1 MLPEWIGTEEASL
14 SAVQVLAV
22 LHSTYLWLVD
32 SVKGDINTISTKE
45 VDQVQ
50 FSCHSQKYSAAVKEL
65 EKVKLE
71 LATTVL
77 Q

>member
-1 MLPEWIGTEEASL
+1 
-14 SAVQVLAV
+14 LAEQNKMSNEHDCI
-22 LHSTYLWLVD
+22 L
-32 SVKGDINTISTKE
+32 E
-45 VDQVQ
+45 
-50 FSCHSQKYSAAVKEL
+50 KYSAAVKEL